1 MNRPWLV
8 IVIPALIGICLSA
21 FVHMWWFDLTPVEYL
36 KFLGVSIM
44 IILPTS
50 AAVGFGVGFTDSFLE
65 QRKEIKL

>member
-1 MNRPWLV
+1 
-8 IVIPALIGICLSA
+8 
-21 FVHMWWFDLTPVEYL
+21 MWWFDLTPVEYL